1 MRFESIAITHTGLVR
16 DANQDSMLEVPES
29 GIFLVADGMGG
40 EQAGDEASAQVV
52 ETVKVAAKTF
62 FKRQPTG
69 PSQIEGMMRDTLL
82 EANHEVIQIAVR
94 EPAKRG
100 LGSTASLLCLHRG
113 VYFIAQV
120 GDSRVYRVREGKVTQ
135 LTRDHTLVWMLYEQG
150 SITYQQL
157 ETHPERH
164 LLTQCIGSERPIRV
178 DTFEGEI
185 QVGDLFMVCSDGL
198 TGYATEERTFEIL
211 LEDPP
216 DIKGKAQTLIDEALE
231 AGGGDNVTVILA
243 RVTSLEDS
251 DDWKPEATAP
261 PTDFDITTTDTLI
274 DAEVGRHVTARP
286 AKNLK
291 PLIGAL
297 AVLVLIIIGVASLLT
312 GGDSPVKVDVTYPA
326 EGAPP
331 RDEIEVASRRD
342 DKALPRQALQQ
353 DDQGLSIELPGKGE
367 YHLILESTGYMPQF
381 AQIEI
386 DNKDEVPKLELEA
399 WVAMGELVLKL
410 PPDPP
415 ATSLKLTR
423 DGRGDS
429 ASPELNMT
437 RAELEQ
443 AENPLRLWLEPV
455 AQYVL
460 TVQAEGFKPFIKRII
475 IRSGR
480 EKTYKVQYR

>member
-1 MRFESIAITHTGLVR
+1 MQFESSAITHTGLVR
-16 DANQDSMLEVPES
+16 DTNQDSLLDMPES
-29 GIFLVADGMGG
+29 GVFLVADGMGG
-40 EQAGDEASAQVV
+40 EQAGDEASAKVV
-52 ETVKVAAKTF
+52 ETVMAAAKTF
-62 FKRQPTG
+62 FKGQPTG

-82 EANHEVIQIAVR
+82 EANHEVVQIAVR

-120 GDSRVYRVREGKVTQ
+120 GDSRVYRVREGGITQ

-150 SITYQQL
+150 SITYEQL

-178 DTFEGEI
+178 DTFEGDI
-185 QVGDLFMVCSDGL
+185 QVGDLFMICSDGL
-198 TGYATEERTFEIL
+198 TGYATEERTYEIL
-211 LEDPP
+211 LQDPP
-216 DIKGKAQTLIDEALE
+216 DLEGKAQALIDEALA

-243 RVTSLEDS
+243 RVTSLEDG

-274 DAEVGRHVTARP
+274 DAEVGRLVPARP
-286 AKNLK
+286 AKKMK

-297 AVLVLIIIGVASLLT
+297 VALVLIVIGVASLLT
-312 GGDSPVKVDVTYPA
+312 GGDSPVKVVVAYPA

-331 RDEIEVASRRD
+331 HDEIEVAARRD
-342 DKALPRQALQQ
+342 DKPLPRRGIQQ
-353 DDQGLSIELPGKGE
+353 DDQGLAIELPGKGE
-367 YHLILESTGYMPQF
+367 YHLILEAPGYMPQF
-381 AQIEI
+381 GQLEI
-386 DNKDEVPKLELEA
+386 TDKNETPRLELEA
-399 WVAMGELVLKL
+399 WVAMGELVVKL

-415 ATSLKLTR
+415 ATSLKLTIV
-423 DGRGDS
+423 GGGNS
-429 ASPELNMT
+429 ANPELNMT
-437 RAELEQ
+437 REELEQ
-443 AENPLRLWLEPV
+443 SENPLRLWLEP

-460 TVQAEGFKPFIKRII
+460 TVQAEGFKSFTRSII
-475 IRSGR
+475 IRSGQ